1 MANNDTE
8 TVVLRSRRKRK
19 SAATG
24 GAGGVEGEEAAK
36 KTSAKQEKK
45 KKTKKSQH
53 GEAPKELGELGEAT
67 APKKK
72 KNTKKS
78 QQGEVPKELGELGE
92 ATAPKKKKSTKKS
105 QQGEALKELGELGE
119 ATAPKKK
126 KRKEKKTKMKRTV
139 GQAADEA
146 PEPGMQQNAG
156 EGKAQTSKGFS
167 AKHTEALVCSL
178 GALRATKAGGNQW
191 VGNAGLEVRVTG
203 GGSGCALCSATALQ
217 APGVY
222 FWEAQLNNPDNGDGY
237 LGVATAA
244 HEPTQGLACKG
255 AWSLSISKE
264 RTAGFLNSVSR
275 CDSLPRLARSLSL
288 SICL

>member
-36 KTSAKQEKK
+36 KTTAKQEKK
-45 KKTKKSQH
+45 KKTKKSQQ
-53 GEAPKELGELGEAT
+53 GEA
-67 APKKK
+67 
-72 KNTKKS
+72 
-78 QQGEVPKELGELGE
+78 PKELGELGE

-288 SICL
+288 SFCLLSKHV

>member
-36 KTSAKQEKK
+36 KTTAKQEKK
-45 KKTKKSQH
+45 KK
-53 GEAPKELGELGEAT
+53 
-67 APKKK
+67 
-72 KNTKKS
+72 
-78 QQGEVPKELGELGE
+78 
-92 ATAPKKKKSTKKS
+92 TKKS

-288 SICL
+288 SICLLSKHV